1 MRSAVRPTPEN
12 SSFQSSEA
20 GVSYEALP
28 SPYQCV
34 LAGVMDHP
42 SFLHHCAASPLG
54 VLDRLHHPHEG
65 DVVACR
71 RA

>member
-1 MRSAVRPTPEN
+1 MSD
-12 SSFQSSEA
+12 
-20 GVSYEALP
+20 GALS
-28 SPYQCV
+28 SPYQGV

-42 SFLHHCAASPLG
+42 SFLHHSAASPLG
-54 VLDRLHHPHEG
+54 VLDRLYHPHEG